1 MAAYTKKDYNFR
13 SYNFK
18 SVGESLNKYRQ
29 NNRLDDADFVDKP
42 PIGIK
47 TPVQLSVGYSGL
59 LDMHYD
65 LGDQIKDNFRNLLLT
80 NHGERLGFYDFG
92 ANLKEL
98 TFELGNEQFDS
109 IAMSRITQ
117 AVETYMPFI
126 SLDNFEPFVD
136 TEQTSQDLGIVGI
149 RVKYSV
155 PSVKLT
161 NQCIEII
168 LAVGG

>member
-1 MAAYTKKDYNFR
+1 MQRLQNFYSR
-13 SYNFK
+13 NVFDIN
-18 SVGESLNKYRQ
+18 ESMYIVDIYKELHRAPGVIDV
-29 NNRLDDADFVDKP
+29 LD
-42 PIGIK
+42 
-47 TPVQLSVGYSGL
+47 VQLIPKVGGKYS
-59 LDMHYD
+59 DVS
-65 LGDQIKDNFRNLLLT
+65 
-80 NHGERLGFYDFG
+80 YDFG